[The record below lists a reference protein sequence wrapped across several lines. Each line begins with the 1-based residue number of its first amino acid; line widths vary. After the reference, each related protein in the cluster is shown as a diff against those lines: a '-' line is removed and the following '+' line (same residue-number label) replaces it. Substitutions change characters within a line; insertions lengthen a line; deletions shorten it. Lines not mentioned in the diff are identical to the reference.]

1 MQEEMIDDLES
12 FTCCLHGR
20 SRFSKVDEMR
30 HHLLTD
36 KCGEEVISA
45 SQNTNLATLPPSR
58 CSLKQHIRSCNYQV
72 TIWKRGDQPVPDIP
86 NPTEGYGWILNNG
99 ILEPLW
105 TEEEEELALPQ
116 TVIDK
121 VLNDVPDA
129 EEEENDQECV
139 LQNSLDDTHDFS
151 SVQKALIKI
160 RNSQHGLMVVRMVQ
174 LYVSGNFEFW
184 RVGEINIILWPSE
197 RLL

>member
-1 MQEEMIDDLES
+1 M
-12 FTCCLHGR
+12 
-20 SRFSKVDEMR
+20 
-30 HHLLTD
+30 
-36 KCGEEVISA
+36 
-45 SQNTNLATLPPSR
+45 
-58 CSLKQHIRSCNYQV
+58 
-72 TIWKRGDQPVPDIP
+72 TIWKHGDQPVPDIP

>member
-1 MQEEMIDDLES
+1 M
-12 FTCCLHGR
+12 
-20 SRFSKVDEMR
+20 
-30 HHLLTD
+30 
-36 KCGEEVISA
+36 
-45 SQNTNLATLPPSR
+45 
-58 CSLKQHIRSCNYQV
+58 

-86 NPTEGYGWILNNG
+86 NPTEGYGWVLNND

-105 TEEEEELALPQ
+105 TEEEEEELALPQ

-129 EEEENDQECV
+129 GEEENDQECV

-174 LYVSGNFEFW
+174 LYVSRNFEFW
-184 RVGEINIILWPSE
+184 RVGGINVKLWPSE
-197 RLL
+197 TLL